1 MKALDSPKKLW
12 TAMTAADRALSAS
25 ILAISLVWG
34 LGARSSEEGA
44 IAIVTLGN
52 EECARVSLAH
62 DARIP
67 LHGRLGPI
75 DLEVREG
82 AVAVVQSD
90 CPNHLCVAMG
100 WKRREGDLLAC
111 VPNELIVRIEGG
123 AIGEPA
129 PDAITR

>member
-1 MKALDSPKKLW
+1 MKTLDSPKKLW

-25 ILAISLVWG
+25 ILAVSLAWG
-34 LGARSSEEGA
+34 LGARSPEEGA
-44 IAIVTLGN
+44 FAIVTLGS

-82 AVAVVQSD
+82 AIAVVRSD
-90 CPNHLCVAMG
+90 CANHLCLAMG

-111 VPNELIVRIEGG
+111 VPNELSVRIEGG
-123 AIGEPA
+123 AARETA